1 MERQKPSSPV
11 VYRKCGASPM
21 LIDYEALLEEALE
34 LEAETLALLEK
45 IRTEVNGENPPL
57 TNEIVS

>member
-1 MERQKPSSPV
+1 
-11 VYRKCGASPM
+11 M

>member
-1 MERQKPSSPV
+1 
-11 VYRKCGASPM
+11 M

-34 LEAETLALLEK
+34 LEAETLALLDK
-45 IRTEVNGENPPL
+45 IREEVRGENPPL